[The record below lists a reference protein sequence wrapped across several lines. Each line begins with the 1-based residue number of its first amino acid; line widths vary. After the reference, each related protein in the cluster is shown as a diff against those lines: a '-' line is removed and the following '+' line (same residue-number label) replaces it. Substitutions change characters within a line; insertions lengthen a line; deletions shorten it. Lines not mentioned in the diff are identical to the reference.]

1 MLRGTG
7 LFIMLLGVSVV
18 MVVVVFR
25 LCLAFWRVRGRFW
38 VLVCLDFLRQGFLCG
53 LSCPGTCSVDQA
65 GLELRDPLVLG

>member
-38 VLVCLDFLRQGFLCG
+38 VLVCLDFLRQGFFMW
-53 LSCPGTCSVDQA
+53 P
-65 GLELRDPLVLG
+65 